1 MREIKFR
8 GLRTDGKGWVYGM
21 LFHNNKIVTETVS
34 YESPLVEKGSPCYK
48 YDYINIIPESVG
60 QFTGLKDLK
69 GNDIFEGDILKGGI
83 YLEYPVEWDLE
94 DNGWNIK
101 NEYNIRKNF
110 EIIGN
115 IHENPELINLQNH
128 ERISL

>member
-60 QFTGLKDLK
+60 HFIGLTDKNDKEIYFGDVLQTPTGIATVVWQDIAVALKSPGSEAVDWEHSSYYAK
-69 GNDIFEGDILKGGI
+69 C
-83 YLEYPVEWDLE
+83 
-94 DNGWNIK
+94 
-101 NEYNIRKNF
+101 

-115 IHENPELINLQNH
+115 IHENPELLNN
-128 ERISL
+128 